1 MLVGEVISEKEKMFQ
16 VCGIKKRVKFMGKNG
31 VEFTTRRK
39 YNIYKSWGKA
49 YKVRASFRP
58 RSSLTDE
65 NNIVNML
72 STSHPTLIQL
82 KKKKVKFNCN

>member
-39 YNIYKSWGKA
+39 
-49 YKVRASFRP
+49 
-58 RSSLTDE
+58 
-65 NNIVNML
+65 
-72 STSHPTLIQL
+72 
-82 KKKKVKFNCN
+82 